1 MYLLFTTA
9 CQLVVTTRATSWQTT
24 SWQGVVKASGKVRGH
39 VVQVNAIIT
48 LQVNE
53 WQWPAQ
59 KKLTAS
65 DTKRHLLGLRE
76 AELITL
82 TSWSF
87 WPVFCWNFFANRFR
101 VDTAAMAN
109 AGGANVLANLKQ
121 RMQTLRD
128 ELDRCKDNYDDKC
141 RELEVE
147 REQRNEASISA
158 YK

>member
-1 MYLLFTTA
+1 MVVFVDFLLK
-9 CQLVVTTRATSWQTT
+9 S
-24 SWQGVVKASGKVRGH
+24 
-39 VVQVNAIIT
+39 
-48 LQVNE
+48 
-53 WQWPAQ
+53 
-59 KKLTAS
+59 
-65 DTKRHLLGLRE
+65 
-76 AELITL
+76 
-82 TSWSF
+82 
-87 WPVFCWNFFANRFR
+87 FANRFR
-101 VDTAAMAN
+101 VDIAAMAN